1 VNCWCKTFNNLSLSK
16 STFGVIVTLLMN
28 RHCGGIGCK
37 SQALFYL
44 RFQCRMRELL
54 SRHHSAAEGFGPAW
68 EATLEDVPLEDAEK
82 GDVYRQLIDWA
93 RSDSELFTGA
103 REGAAWRNTV

>member
-1 VNCWCKTFNNLSLSK
+1 
-16 STFGVIVTLLMN
+16 MN

-37 SQALFYL
+37 PQALFYL

-54 SRHHSAAEGFGPAW
+54 ARHHLAAEGFGPAW

-82 GDVYRQLIDWA
+82 GDV
-93 RSDSELFTGA
+93 
-103 REGAAWRNTV
+103 